1 MWLCGGLASAFTV
14 AGVPVLML
22 LGALVGLLTGSVSP
36 ILNAAIYNRTP
47 PELLGRVLGTVS
59 AVMLSASPMVMLAAG
74 AFVDLAGP
82 LHGLVVSAVF
92 ARARGSTLAPSSI
105 CYNGGGSLASAPTHT
120 EGEH

>member
-1 MWLCGGLASAFTV
+1 
-14 AGVPVLML
+14 
-22 LGALVGLLTGSVSP
+22 
-36 ILNAAIYNRTP
+36 TP

-82 LHGLVVSAVF
+82 LPGLVVSAVF
-92 ARARGSTLAPSSI
+92 AGLVALL
-105 CYNGGGSLASAPTHT
+105 SLRLQFATMAAAATASAPTHT

>member
-1 MWLCGGLASAFTV
+1 MALRWARFCFHSCR
-14 AGVPVLML
+14 VPVLML

-82 LHGLVVSAVF
+82 LPASLY
-92 ARARGSTLAPSSI
+92 RPCLRGSWL
-105 CYNGGGSLASAPTHT
+105 YSLRLQFATMAAAATASAPTHT

>member
-1 MWLCGGLASAFTV
+1 MALRWARFCFHSCR
-14 AGVPVLML
+14 VPVLML

-47 PELLGRVLGTVS
+47 PELYRVLGTVS
-59 AVMLSASPMVMLAAG
+59 AVMLSASPMVMLAVS

-82 LHGLVVSAVF
+82 LHGLVVSVVF
-92 ARARGSTLAPSSI
+92 AGLVALL
-105 CYNGGGSLASAPTHT
+105 SLRLQFATMAAAATASAPTHT